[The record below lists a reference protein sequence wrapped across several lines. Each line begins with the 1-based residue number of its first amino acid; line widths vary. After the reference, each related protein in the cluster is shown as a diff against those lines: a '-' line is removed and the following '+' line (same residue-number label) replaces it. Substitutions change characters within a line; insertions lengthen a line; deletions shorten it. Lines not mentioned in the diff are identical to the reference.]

1 MDLLFVEKS
10 TRFHQHLITREV
22 IEKSASSTF
31 YTMVD
36 SEEDFADSI
45 LLNLIKKTISKAFDG
60 YLDLLF

>member
-10 TRFHQHLITREV
+10 TGFHQHLKTREV

-60 YLDLLF
+60 YQDLLF